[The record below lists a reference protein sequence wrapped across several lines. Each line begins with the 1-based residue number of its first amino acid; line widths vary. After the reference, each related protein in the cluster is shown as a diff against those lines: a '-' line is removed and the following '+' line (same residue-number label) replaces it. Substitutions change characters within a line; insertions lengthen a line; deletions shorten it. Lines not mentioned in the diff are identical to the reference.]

1 MVIISS
7 FTINNS
13 NAMCSTETIDFDCE
27 KLIHVFAPVA
37 HREVGAP
44 KVAGKVRFRPNEADI
59 VGTVPLRK
67 DIAEDE
73 KRQIWWTAAEYHGIR
88 LGAKF
93 ITKDLRKREKSLV
106 RGIEEAYARAL
117 HLACTLS
124 DGEYELLMK
133 NCESQALCMKSWC
146 ARDLSARGLECYT
159 SHKHRYERAE
169 FAEETRVA
177 VLKLA
182 RTKTVTEDQ
191 LSVFYREYARS
202 AAIFARFCGAIDS
215 QVSSNQPDTLGKE
228 SPAVGNDEGV
238 KRAERLARPSNSQE
252 PLEHVRKKPSQG
264 RLMVQQL
271 TRRSSTNTT
280 D

>member
-1 MVIISS
+1 MVIISPN
-7 FTINNS
+7 TRNNA
-13 NAMCSTETIDFDCE
+13 NAMCSSETIDFDCE
-27 KLIHVFAPVA
+27 KVILVFAPVA
-37 HREVGAP
+37 NRDVGPP
-44 KVAGKVRFRPNEADI
+44 KAVRGMVRFRPNEADI

-67 DIAEDE
+67 DITEDE
-73 KRQIWWTAAEYHGIR
+73 KRQIWWTAAEYQGIR

-133 NCESQALCMKSWC
+133 NCASQALCMKSWC

-182 RTKTVTEDQ
+182 RTKTATEDQ
-191 LSVFYREYARS
+191 LSVFYKEYARS
-202 AAIFARFCGAIDS
+202 AAIFARFCGEIDS
-215 QVSSNQPDTLGKE
+215 HVSPNDPPDTHRKQCPAGPLSTQE
-228 SPAVGNDEGV
+228 S
-238 KRAERLARPSNSQE
+238 
-252 PLEHVRKKPSQG
+252 LEHVLKKPSQG

-271 TRRSSTNTT
+271 TQRS
-280 D
+280 

>member
-1 MVIISS
+1 
-7 FTINNS
+7 
-13 NAMCSTETIDFDCE
+13 MCSTENIDFDCE
-27 KLIHVFAPVA
+27 KLIHVFAPLN
-37 HREVGAP
+37 HREINP
-44 KVAGKVRFRPNEADI
+44 PSKRGKVRFRSNEADI

-67 DIAEDE
+67 DITEDE

-93 ITKDLRKREKSLV
+93 ITKDLRQREKSLV

-124 DGEYELLMK
+124 DGEYEGLMR
-133 NCESQALCMKSWC
+133 NCASQALCMKSWC
-146 ARDLSARGLECYT
+146 ARELSARGLECYT

-182 RTKTVTEDQ
+182 RTKTATEDQ
-191 LSVFYREYARS
+191 LSVFYKEYARS
-202 AAIFARFCGAIDS
+202 AAIFARFCGEVDS
-215 QVSSNQPDTLGKE
+215 QVSSNHRHPETSRKE
-228 SPAVGNDEGV
+228 SPAVSNSETIQ
-238 KRAERLARPSNSQE
+238 KPPSPPNSQE
-252 PLEHVRKKPSQG
+252 SLEHVLKTPSQG

-271 TRRSSTNTT
+271 TQR